1 VTPQPII
8 DEIKNRIVLSD
19 LIGRRVPL
27 KRAGREFIGLSPFS
41 SEKTPSFT
49 VNDEKQFYHCFSSG
63 KNGDAFEW
71 LKEME
76 NLSFAQ
82 AVEQLAS
89 ETGVTVTIPAKPR
102 TEKTGAKKL
111 VAEYIYRDQNGDP
124 YHRVQRYE
132 YEGGGKTFSQSH
144 WNTIDEIWIDRAG
157 PNPPIPYNLPEIIAR
172 PNEPI
177 WLVEGEKNADDLIS
191 RGLVATTARGG
202 SSAFP
207 KTNDFAV
214 WFDGSTVYAL
224 PDNDEPGERWLE
236 RVRQLIPHAITV
248 TIPGLP
254 HKGDV
259 SDWLASGGTVE
270 QLQAMAVASSSS
282 PAPVSTRITPTPF
295 EWVDSQA
302 IKPRAWL
309 YGNHLIRRFV
319 SLTVSPGGI
328 GKSSLVL
335 MDALCMTSGRAL
347 LVDDKP
353 RTSEPLRVWY
363 WNGEDP
369 QDETQRRVIAA
380 AMHHK
385 LTPDDVGG
393 RLFTDTG
400 REQTITLGQIV
411 RGEISLQEDLFEEL
425 EREILARNI
434 DVFILDPF
442 VSAHRM
448 GENDN
453 NAIDAVV
460 KRLGKLSE
468 RCNCAVE
475 IVHHVRKP
483 GGGSKDQTDVNDARG
498 ASALVGGVRS
508 ARVLNVM
515 SEEIAAEIDGISP
528 EDRFSYF
535 TVTNGKSNMTKRSG
549 EGQWR
554 RLVDVDLL
562 NGPVG
567 VSDHVGVVEHYKL
580 PKKAAVLDALP
591 PNAVMI
597 AQKTAYDNPMQ
608 TRLDV
613 QSHDWFGH
621 ALGRALAI
629 NSVDKSGQET
639 LKTAISIWVKSGA
652 LSVEIRP
659 DAQRR
664 PRQYLT
670 CPASETPL
678 QPTFDPEDD
687 SPF

>member
-1 VTPQPII
+1 VTLKQSDGLRALGGIKSGPDSILCPGPGHGKRDASLSVTFGPKYPEGFLAYSFSGDDWRECRDYVRDKLGLPAWKPGDKQLDAQPVFAARSWVYENEQGDEHHRVDAMSDGTFRHYHFDI
-8 DEIKNRIVLSD
+8 DGWAPNAPD
-19 LIGRRVPL
+19 LIVP
-27 KRAGREFIGLSPFS
+27 
-41 SEKTPSFT
+41 
-49 VNDEKQFYHCFSSG
+49 
-63 KNGDAFEW
+63 
-71 LKEME
+71 
-76 NLSFAQ
+76 
-82 AVEQLAS
+82 
-89 ETGVTVTIPAKPR
+89 
-102 TEKTGAKKL
+102 
-111 VAEYIYRDQNGDP
+111 
-124 YHRVQRYE
+124 
-132 YEGGGKTFSQSH
+132 
-144 WNTIDEIWIDRAG
+144 
-157 PNPPIPYNLPEIIAR
+157 
-172 PNEPI
+172 
-177 WLVEGEKNADDLIS
+177 
-191 RGLVATTARGG
+191 
-202 SSAFP
+202 
-207 KTNDFAV
+207 
-214 WFDGSTVYAL
+214 YAL
-224 PDNDEPGERWLE
+224 PDVLTDETIWIVRGEAHAD
-236 RVRQLIPHAITV
+236 LIRDGFGQVATTYPS
-248 TIPGLP
+248 GLP
-254 HKGDV
+254 MPPPASFLYHLRDRDV
-259 SDWLASGGTVE
+259 RILDAGGALAGEFAATLSDALDQPVYRLPDGFRTLRQYAQEPDASLDACLV
-270 QLQAMAVASSSS
+270 SSS
-282 PAPVSTRITPTPF
+282 PAPVSARITPTPF

-335 MDALCMTSGRAL
+335 MEALCMTSGRAL

-515 SEEIAAEIDGISP
+515 SEEIAAEIEGISP

-670 CPASETPL
+670 CPASEMPL

>member
-1 VTPQPII
+1 
-8 DEIKNRIVLSD
+8 
-19 LIGRRVPL
+19 
-27 KRAGREFIGLSPFS
+27 
-41 SEKTPSFT
+41 
-49 VNDEKQFYHCFSSG
+49 
-63 KNGDAFEW
+63 
-71 LKEME
+71 
-76 NLSFAQ
+76 
-82 AVEQLAS
+82 
-89 ETGVTVTIPAKPR
+89 
-102 TEKTGAKKL
+102 
-111 VAEYIYRDQNGDP
+111 
-124 YHRVQRYE
+124 
-132 YEGGGKTFSQSH
+132 
-144 WNTIDEIWIDRAG
+144 
-157 PNPPIPYNLPEIIAR
+157 
-172 PNEPI
+172 
-177 WLVEGEKNADDLIS
+177 
-191 RGLVATTARGG
+191 
-202 SSAFP
+202 
-207 KTNDFAV
+207 
-214 WFDGSTVYAL
+214 
-224 PDNDEPGERWLE
+224 
-236 RVRQLIPHAITV
+236 
-248 TIPGLP
+248 
-254 HKGDV
+254 
-259 SDWLASGGTVE
+259 
-270 QLQAMAVASSSS
+270 
-282 PAPVSTRITPTPF
+282 
-295 EWVDSQA
+295 
-302 IKPRAWL
+302 
-309 YGNHLIRRFV
+309 
-319 SLTVSPGGI
+319 
-328 GKSSLVL
+328 
-335 MDALCMTSGRAL
+335 
-347 LVDDKP
+347 
-353 RTSEPLRVWY
+353 
-363 WNGEDP
+363 
-369 QDETQRRVIAA
+369 
-380 AMHHK
+380 MHHK

-652 LSVEIRP
+652 LAVEIRP

-670 CPASETPL
+670 CPASEMPL